1 MSPAATAESHVASY
15 QIQVDGTDVK
25 PEIADTI
32 GEIKIVD
39 SLMLPD
45 SCDLTMF
52 INSYDPEQAVMAVDE
67 QPFEI
72 GKELLIK
79 VGAIDDQ
86 EPQAVLFRGDIVA
99 VDVDFGAGGIA
110 VGVRAY
116 DGAHKLHRSR
126 NIRVFQNQTST
137 DAVKKVLSEA
147 GFSIDKT
154 HPSGP
159 PHEWLQQDNET
170 DWEFIWRLARR
181 IDFWLLVEG
190 EKASFVRAGTSGET
204 VALEYPLT
212 LHAFHP
218 RVTAV
223 QQVAE
228 VTARANDPKSKST
241 FEATAATPEQN
252 ASVGLERETVSNA
265 LEGGAIHISGE
276 SILEQDEIVK
286 LAQATL
292 DRIANA
298 YIEADGHVQGNP
310 KIKAG
315 AKLQITG
322 LGQKLSGT
330 YLVGTATHTV
340 SGGGGFETHFST
352 ATATPTT
359 LAALAGG
366 SNGRTQ
372 FGDRLVIGIVSN
384 NNDPDNL
391 GRVKV
396 KFPAL
401 SDADESGWM
410 RIATPS
416 AGAARGL
423 LMLPQPDEEVLVGFE
438 NGDTRRGYVLGS
450 LFNGKDKP
458 GDDLIQQKD
467 GTFALLSDKRIVAQ
481 SKEEMQLKS
490 TKKMTVLV
498 EDEQE
503 ITVKKDRTE
512 NISGAKTEAIGGNY
526 KNEAKGTGTLKAT
539 GSYTI
544 ESTASVTIKAPSI
557 TVEGTASLTLK
568 APSVTIQGSASV
580 NISGALINLG

>member
-1 MSPAATAESHVASY
+1 MSPAATSESHVASY
-15 QIQVDGTDVK
+15 QIEVAGAPVK
-25 PEIADTI
+25 PEIADSI

-52 INSYDPEQAVMAVDE
+52 INSYDAEQAIVAVDE

-72 GKELLIK
+72 GKELTIK

-86 EPQAVLFRGDIVA
+86 EPQTVLFLGEIAA
-99 VDVDFGAGGIA
+99 VDVDYGAGGIA

-116 DGAHKLHRSR
+116 DRAHKLHRSR
-126 NIRVFQNQTST
+126 HIRVFQNQTST

-147 GFSIDKT
+147 GFQVDKT
-154 HPSGP
+154 DASGA

-181 IDFWLLVEG
+181 IDFWLLVDG
-190 EKASFVRAGTSGET
+190 RKASFVKAGTSGET
-204 VALEYPLT
+204 VPLEYPLT

-223 QQVAE
+223 QQVAK
-228 VTARANDPKSKST
+228 VTMRANDPKAKSA
-241 FEATAATPEQN
+241 FSASATTPAQN
-252 ASVGLERETVSNA
+252 ARIGLERKTVSNA
-265 LEGGAIHISGE
+265 LGGGEIHISGE
-276 SILEQDEIVK
+276 SALEQGEVVK

-292 DRIANA
+292 DRVANA

-315 AKLQITG
+315 AKLEITG
-322 LGQKLSGT
+322 LGEKLSGT
-330 YLVGTATHTV
+330 YLVGTATHKV
-340 SGGGGFETHFST
+340 SGGEAFDTFVST

-384 NNDPDNL
+384 NNDPDDL

-401 SDADESGWM
+401 SDADESHWL
-410 RIATPS
+410 RVATPS
-416 AGAARGL
+416 AGNQRGL
-423 LMLPQPDEEVLVGFE
+423 LMLPQPDEEVIVGFE

-458 GDDLIQQKD
+458 GPDLIQEKD
-467 GTFALLSDKRIVAQ
+467 GSFGLLSNKKIVAK
-481 SKEEMQLKS
+481 SKDEMQLTS
-490 TKKMTVLV
+490 TKKMTVV
-498 EDEQE
+498 AEAEQE
-503 ITVKKDRTE
+503 ITVKRDRTE
-512 NISGAKTEAIGGNY
+512 NISGGKTEAIGGNY
-526 KNEAKGTGTLKAT
+526 KNEAKGSGTLKAT

-544 ESTASVTIKAPSI
+544 ESNASVTIKAPSI
-557 TVEGTASLTLK
+557 TVEGQASLTLK

-580 NISGALINLG
+580 NISGALINIG